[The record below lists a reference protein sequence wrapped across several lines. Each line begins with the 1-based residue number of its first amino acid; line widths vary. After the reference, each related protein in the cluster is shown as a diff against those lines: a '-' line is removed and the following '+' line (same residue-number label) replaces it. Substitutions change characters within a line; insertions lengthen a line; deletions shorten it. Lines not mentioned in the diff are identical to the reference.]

1 MRDVTVQWGYSNNKT
16 YANQNHASQ
25 CVCITCR
32 NRICVSSAG
41 ATDAAI
47 MLNWKLIC

>member
-1 MRDVTVQWGYSNNKT
+1 MRDMTLRWGCSNNKI
-16 YANQNHASQ
+16 YANQNRASQ
-25 CVCITCR
+25 CVCIICR

-47 MLNWKLIC
+47 MPNWKLIF